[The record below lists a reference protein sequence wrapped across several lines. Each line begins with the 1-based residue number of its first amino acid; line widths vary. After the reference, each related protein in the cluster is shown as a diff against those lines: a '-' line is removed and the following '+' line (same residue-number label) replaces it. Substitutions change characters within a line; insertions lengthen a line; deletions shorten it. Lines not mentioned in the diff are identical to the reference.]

1 MLFCMITRPN
11 ELSSVLALCLNC
23 SKFGHLILWLIH
35 RLVQSIVSDEK
46 KNWGALRGHRIP
58 LLAVSSP
65 THLNHGTGT
74 CTWLRFGA

>member
-1 MLFCMITRPN
+1 MITRPN

-23 SKFGHLILWLIH
+23 SKFGHIMLWLIH
-35 RLVQSIVSDEK
+35 RLAQSIVSDEK
-46 KNWGALRGHRIP
+46 NKLGGFAGHRIP
-58 LLAVSSP
+58 LPAVSSP